1 MAKRL
6 GAFETVI
13 LSIGLLILVSML
25 LMAVLPRIELF
36 GTQGGTMVQ
45 LRTSHVPTMND
56 FLEWEKEQKQI
67 KKEIISMTGYW

>member
-13 LSIGLLILVSML
+13 LSIGLLIFVSIL
-25 LMAVLPRIELF
+25 LMTVLPHIELF

-45 LRTSHVPTMND
+45 LRTSHVPTMGD
-56 FLEWEKEQKQI
+56 LLDWEQEQKQI
-67 KKEIISMTGYW
+67 KREIVSMTGYW